1 MELLNL
7 HIFLLKKVMS
17 PQLIKTTISFF
28 DTYSSNIQL
37 TWVRSSIFSLTLLH
51 LACTPPNPDGES
63 QFETQQI
70 EEQADMR
77 IFKAGE
83 VEFTRSPNGVW
94 AHWSEVSTCV
104 DIGQSIEQINRT
116 LYRVEIEATPQ
127 GTLRE
132 TWQACQIELTPV
144 ISVQAQVPEPLRQ
157 SVYPFEHRS
166 AQQIGL
172 PPDVT
177 YLSGPVIETWG
188 VELNDSLLD
197 EMPTELDDERI
208 YDQDQD
214 EKPGVTLQIGQAC
227 EAYMLQ
233 RRITRYVGQFTQG
246 DQIEGRAYSTTEQK
260 ILDASSPLC
269 KTAYQTRS
277 NMERSRFTRIRVD
290 GQAGSL
296 NLDLDEDGE
305 VKCTEIL
312 SASLFSDLVIDHDQ
326 CVLPTE

>member
-1 MELLNL
+1 MELLKLNIDSQKRMLEDQVLNL
-7 HIFLLKKVMS
+7 HTLDRVHFSMRPLRSWSQISLFACLFLNLS
-17 PQLIKTTISFF
+17 
-28 DTYSSNIQL
+28 
-37 TWVRSSIFSLTLLH
+37 
-51 LACTPPNPDGES
+51 CTPPNPNQNS
-63 QFETQQI
+63 LFENQQI
-70 EEQADMR
+70 EKQADMR

-83 VEFTRSPNGVW
+83 VEFTDTPEGVW

-116 LYRVEIEATPQ
+116 LYRVDIEATPQ
-127 GTLRE
+127 GTLKE

-172 PPDVT
+172 PPNVT

-188 VELNDSLLD
+188 VDLADPLLD
-197 EMPTELDDERI
+197 EMPNEADDDRI

-214 EKPGVTLQIGQAC
+214 EHLGVTLQIGQAC

-246 DQIEGRAYSTTEQK
+246 DQIEGQAYSTTEQK

-277 NMERSRFTRIRVD
+277 NTERSRFIRRRID
-290 GQAGSL
+290 GQAGAI
-296 NLDLDEDGE
+296 NLDTNEDGE
-305 VKCTEIL
+305 IKCTEIL
-312 SASLFSDLVIDHDQ
+312 SADLFDDLVVDHDQ